1 MHGFYINLIKI
12 YIYLVNSWSLN
23 IWYYIKKII
32 QSKNLNA
39 LIIIFYKETTIDMSK
54 NLNIFSQKKLNLF

>member
-32 QSKNLNA
+32 QSKNLYA

-54 NLNIFSQKKLNLF
+54 NLNIFS